1 MVCTSDPSPIR
12 MGLDV
17 KQRGKAVD
25 QAKVLER
32 IKFIED
38 VLFAEGKALYLS
50 FEVIQKLKAQLA
62 ELKAKIQ

>member
-1 MVCTSDPSPIR
+1 